1 MNVGISIYNRVSN
14 IKYLQRLCGNTQKTD
29 NPSAY
34 MLGLIIIYLHVGC
47 LATAGALT
55 VGLASFTRGSSIS
68 SGNMMKFRVLAQG
81 GTVAGL
87 VGGIALAAR
96 TTNNKK

>member
-1 MNVGISIYNRVSN
+1 MPD
-14 IKYLQRLCGNTQKTD
+14 KYPLCI
-29 NPSAY
+29 
-34 MLGLIIIYLHVGC
+34 LLLITGC

-55 VGLASFTRGSSIS
+55 FGLASFTRGSSIS

-87 VGGIALAAR
+87 VGGIMFAATR
-96 TTNNKK
+96 TDNSK